1 MGCWSGLAS
10 NIGGGR
16 VGRGSNTGGSSI
28 GGGSGVAGK
37 NWGMK
42 GEPVKGASSITSAG

>member
-1 MGCWSGLAS
+1 MGGS
-10 NIGGGR
+10 
-16 VGRGSNTGGSSI
+16 GRGSNTGGGGGSST

-37 NWGMK
+37 NWGIK